1 MKYLYF
7 LLISCSLFS
16 ACNSSDEKSDKDTIA
31 LIQPISGKGEKAIV
45 SLESIKHEK
54 ILLDT
59 AIVKGTIEPQIW
71 EKYTD
76 KAELKP
82 FTEGANPTEEQLEK
96 LEITFNIFKNK
107 NNKIVA
113 ITEYP
118 FSQSGDGF
126 IAKTHYFTEDEK
138 TFAYERHTSFFNSGC
153 ADVAYETI
161 TYFYKPDFSIADS
174 TYSLTDQDN
183 NQLKKQ
189 DCQMLYDEPI
199 KVEPDLKTY
208 LTSINYQQQ

>member
-1 MKYLYF
+1 MKHF
-7 LLISCSLFS
+7 FVALLLSILLL
-16 ACNSSDEKSDKDTIA
+16 ACNSSDQNAENDTVA
-31 LIQPISGKGEKAIV
+31 LIQPIPQKGEETIV

-54 ILLDT
+54 TLLDS
-59 AIVKGTIEPQIW
+59 AIAKGNIQPEIW
-71 EKYTD
+71 EKYNDQST
-76 KAELKP
+76 LQP
-82 FTEGANPTEEQLEK
+82 FAEGANPTEEQLEK
-96 LEITFNIFKNK
+96 LELTFNIFKNQ

-113 ITEYP
+113 VAEYP

-126 IAKTHYFTEDEK
+126 IAKTHYFTEEGK

-161 TYFYKPDFSIADS
+161 SYFYKPDFSLADS

-183 NQLKKQ
+183 NKLKKQ

-199 KVEPDLKTY
+199 KVNPDLKTY
-208 LTSINYQQQ
+208 LTYINYQQQ